1 MKKAFLTWLLF
12 ASAAY
17 APTIYAQCATGVD
30 TGGQCIPPEAL
41 SPQSGSNPH
50 PRPQQT
56 NVVWASRWG
65 AIAIDSGT
73 SSVGISENQ
82 TNKSAASAEALQRC
96 ASKSDSQHCEVEL
109 AYYNQCAALAWG
121 TKYFGKGRAE
131 TIAQAQSL
139 ALRSCQEG
147 ASDCKVVYSA
157 CSLPVRVQ

>member
-1 MKKAFLTWLLF
+1 MKKAFFTWLILT
-12 ASAAY
+12 SAAY
-17 APTIYAQCATGVD
+17 APTIFAQCATGVD

-41 SPQSGSNPH
+41 SPQSSPNVDPQ
-50 PRPQQT
+50 PRQP
-56 NVVWASRWG
+56 NVVWSSRWG
-65 AIAIDSGT
+65 AIAVDSNT

-82 TNKSAASAEALQRC
+82 TEKSAASAEALQRC
-96 ASKSDSQHCEVEL
+96 ESKSDSQHCEVEL

-131 TIAQAQSL
+131 TKAQAQSL